1 MSLGW
6 LRPRWLFNRRVGLGL
21 TWAVL
26 LLAASAVVNVVG
38 IRLLGSIEAWARWM
52 DDHAGYF
59 LAWRLLLYTGTAWG
73 WVWMRR
79 RLLAREPS
87 TTSRQRVLRTEIA
100 AVLALVALEGSV
112 LLPSL

>member
-1 MSLGW
+1 MSPGW
-6 LRPRWLFNRRVGLGL
+6 SRLRWLFNRRVGLAL
-21 TWAVL
+21 MWAVL
-26 LLAASAVVNVVG
+26 LLAAAAVVNVVG

-79 RLLAREPS
+79 RLLAREPG
-87 TTSRQRVLRTEIA
+87 TTSRQRLQRTEIA
-100 AVLALVALEGSV
+100 TILVLVALEGSV